1 MAEEKKTVAP
11 AATDVKTEAPK
22 TAVKAPAKK
31 PAAKKAPAKK
41 TAAKKPAAKKAP
53 AKTAAKAPAKKAA
66 AKKPTAKKAPAK
78 KAAPAKIVEP
88 KKFVIQ
94 NSADQGV
101 SYETVVKKVN
111 KAFKDKIKTLDIYVK
126 SEEGKAYYVVNG
138 EVTGSVDLF

>member
-11 AATDVKTEAPK
+11 VATDVKTEAPK

-41 TAAKKPAAKKAP
+41 TAAKKPA
-53 AKTAAKAPAKKAA
+53 
-66 AKKPTAKKAPAK
+66 AKKAPAK

>member
-41 TAAKKPAAKKAP
+41 PAAKKAP

-66 AKKPTAKKAPAK
+66 AKKPAAKKAPAK